1 MPSKGT
7 NVPQKRR
14 KLKRTLPG
22 DKSSRRRSADIASMV
37 RVNHAGEYGA
47 KRIYEGQLAV
57 LGRDPKLKKI
67 LTHMAEQERAH
78 LDYFEKEIVRRG
90 VRPTALHPLWHAAGY
105 ALGAATARLG
115 PEAAMACTVAVEE
128 VISGHYQE
136 QIDALE
142 GNTEE
147 RELRDKIRQF
157 KAEEEDHH
165 DIGLKNKAEQAPAY
179 RLLSGLIKGGS
190 RLAIAIAKRI

>member
-1 MPSKGT
+1 VKP
-7 NVPQKRR
+7 RR
-14 KLKRTLPG
+14 KLKRSLPG
-22 DKSSRRRSADIASMV
+22 DKATLTRNSDVASMV

-57 LGRDPKLKKI
+57 LGRDPKMKK
-67 LTHMAEQERAH
+67 LLQHMADQELAH

-105 ALGAATARLG
+105 ALGALTARLG

-128 VISGHYQE
+128 VISRHYQE
-136 QIDALE
+136 QIDALAE
-142 GNTEE
+142 KPEE
-147 RELRDKIRQF
+147 RGLRDRIRQF

-165 DIGLKNKAEQAPAY
+165 DIGLRHKAEQAPAY
-179 RLLSGLIKGGS
+179 PLLSALIKAGS
-190 RLAIAIAKRI
+190 RLAIEIAKRV

>member
-1 MPSKGT
+1 MA
-7 NVPQKRR
+7 R

-22 DKSSRRRSADIASMV
+22 DKKTRARENDVASMI

-57 LGRDPKLKKI
+57 LKDKKALKLVR
-67 LTHMAEQERAH
+67 HMADQEQAH
-78 LDYFEKEIVRRG
+78 LDYFEHEVIKRG

-105 ALGAATARLG
+105 ALGALTARLG

-136 QIDALE
+136 QLDALE
-142 GNTEE
+142 GKTEE
-147 RELRDKIRQF
+147 KPLRDKIRKF
-157 KAEEEDHH
+157 KAEEEEHH
-165 DIGLKNKAEQAPAY
+165 ATGLRENAEAAPAY
-179 RLLSGLIKGGS
+179 PLLSALIKAGS
-190 RLAIAIAKRI
+190 KIAIEVAKRV